1 MHFNSFF
8 IFLFF
13 LFAFNLNAQFYSDHF
28 IVAEDT
34 ITKKSHIKSFIATLA
49 IDGSIW
55 AIDRYIGK
63 TDFSIICTESIR
75 KNFHCGFRWDNDGF
89 ETNMFDH
96 PAHGSFN
103 FNSCNYNGLNYWES
117 LPYSVLSSLVWE
129 MFLENEPPSVNDLL
143 SSTIGG
149 LALGETTGRIGQILR
164 TPYQRGLKRI
174 GSETLNFLITPSV
187 SLQRMINGEMWEI
200 KKNAN
205 IIQIPAD
212 IQIGAGL
219 DYFADNKLAGK
230 DAYKVAISFNVNY
243 NDPFKLKKIKPFDHF
258 KLKTRLNILGN
269 QPIRNKLNIEAV
281 IYGKKIDLPDENK
294 IFIGIFQ
301 HYNYYNTDTVTVRDP
316 AIPYQIAAPASYGL
330 GLLHNNVSNNIDF
343 NTEVY
348 VSAVL
353 IGAGKTDH
361 YNVKKRN
368 YNLGAGYSGKIHTSA
383 IIKDKAKFGLDL
395 EYYRLFTWKGI
406 PQDMV
411 ITDENLFSFQGDRG
425 NAIHILVNP
434 GLQITLFKKLSLGIE
449 MLYYSRKNQYFYY
462 NDVKKSSTELT
473 GNLLYNF

>member
-1 MHFNSFF
+1 MHLNSFF
-8 IFLFF
+8 IFLFS
-13 LFAFNLNAQFYSDHF
+13 LFAFNLTAQFYSDHCF
-28 IVAEDT
+28 VAEDT

-63 TDFSIICTESIR
+63 TNFSIISTETIR
-75 KNFHCGFRWDNDGF
+75 KNFHSGFHWDNDYF
-89 ETNMFDH
+89 VSNMFDH

-117 LPYSVLSSLVWE
+117 LPYNILSSLFWE
-129 MFLENEPPSVNDLL
+129 MFLENEPPSLNDLF
-143 SSTIGG
+143 SHTIGG
-149 LALGETTGRIGQILR
+149 LAMGETTCRIGQIIR
-164 TPYQRGLKRI
+164 APYQRGIKRI

-187 SLQRMINGEMWEI
+187 SLQRIINGEMWKI

-205 IIQIPAD
+205 SIQIPAN
-212 IQIGAGL
+212 IQIGAGI
-219 DYFADNKLAGK
+219 DYFANNKLAGK
-230 DAYKVAISFNVNY
+230 DAYKVAISFNVIY

-258 KLKTRLNILGN
+258 KLKTHLNILSN
-269 QPIRNKLNIEAV
+269 QPIRNKLNIVAV
-281 IYGKKIDLPDENK
+281 VYGKKIDLTDENK

-301 HYNYYNTDTVTVRDP
+301 HFNYYNSDTVTVRDP

-330 GLLHNNVSNNIDF
+330 GLLFNNVSNNIDF

-361 YNVKKRN
+361 YNVITKN
-368 YNLGAGYSGKIHTSA
+368 YNIGAGYSGKVHSSA
-383 IIKDKAKFGLDL
+383 TIKNKAKFNLDL
-395 EYYRLFTWKGI
+395 EYYRLFTWKGM
-406 PQDMV
+406 PPDMV
-411 ITDENLFSFQGDRG
+411 ITEENLYSFQGDRG
-425 NAIHILVNP
+425 NTIHLLVNP
-434 GLQITLFKKLSLGIE
+434 GLEIKLPKRLSLGIE
-449 MLYYSRKNQYFYY
+449 MFYYSRENKYFYY
-462 NDVKKSSTELT
+462 EDVKKSSIELT